1 LTIYLLLLIAVGFV
15 VFAPE
20 YGAMALARKYQL
32 AQARERTENAL
43 KHLLRQATEGQTASF
58 ASLQGV
64 LRMRDR
70 QLMALTQ
77 RLEREGLVRSAG
89 AQFELTAE
97 GERVALHVLR
107 AHRLWELYLADE
119 LGVPIDRVH
128 QQAERAEHGLSK
140 AQLDRLSAA
149 MGHPEHDPHGDPI
162 PSGDGSLPES
172 PGTPLAAWPPSTPG
186 RIVHLEDEP
195 PLAYAQLS
203 AEGLRLGQVIRVIDR
218 SPTRVVLSDG
228 ENEYR
233 LAPMVAAN
241 IHVAAVTAESAPAA
255 WPDGVI
261 PLSGLPS
268 GASAEVIALD
278 PAFRG
283 FARRR
288 LLDLGFT
295 PGARIRSDL
304 ATFAG
309 DPRAYRLRGTTIALR
324 REQSDRVLV
333 RQVAATNGAGNPE
346 GLPLQTQARDLS

>member
-1 LTIYLLLLIAVGFV
+1 MTVYFILLIVAGLAVL
-15 VFAPE
+15 APT
-20 YGAMALARKYQL
+20 YGVLAQASKYRL

-64 LRMRDR
+64 LRMGDR

-77 RLEREGLVRSAG
+77 RLEREGLVRAEG
-89 AQFELTAE
+89 MQFQLTPE

-128 QQAERAEHGLSK
+128 EQAERAEHGLSK
-140 AQLDRLSAA
+140 EQLDRLSAS
-149 MGHPEHDPHGDPI
+149 MGHPALDPHGDPI
-162 PSGDGSLPES
+162 PSGDGRVPES
-172 PGTPLAAWPPSTPG
+172 PGTPLGAWPPSTPG

-195 PLAYAQLS
+195 PLAFAQLS
-203 AEGLRLGQVIRVIDR
+203 AEGLRLGQVVRVVER
-218 SPTRVVLSDG
+218 TPTRVVLSDG

-241 IHVAAVTAESAPAA
+241 VHVEAVTAEPASPA
-255 WPDGVI
+255 WPEGVI
-261 PLSGLPS
+261 PLTGLPS
-268 GASAEVIALD
+268 GASAEVVALD

-333 RQVAATNGAGNPE
+333 KRLA
-346 GLPLQTQARDLS
+346 

>member
-1 LTIYLLLLIAVGFV
+1 VAGWVQ
-15 VFAPE
+15 
-20 YGAMALARKYQL
+20 KYRL

-43 KHLLRQATEGQTASF
+43 KHLLRQATDGHAASF
-58 ASLQGV
+58 TSLQGV
-64 LRMRDR
+64 LRMGDR

-77 RLEREGLVRSAG
+77 RLEREGLVRSEG
-89 AQFELTAE
+89 AQFQLTSE
-97 GERVALHVLR
+97 GERLALHVLR

-119 LGVPIDRVH
+119 LGVPLDRVH
-128 QQAERAEHGLSK
+128 EEAERAEHSLSK

-149 MGHPEHDPHGDPI
+149 MGHPALDPHGDPI
-162 PSGDGSLPES
+162 PTGDGPVPES
-172 PGTPLAAWPPSTPG
+172 PGTPLDAWPLSTLG

-195 PLAYAQLS
+195 PLAFAQLS
-203 AEGLRLGQVIRVIDR
+203 AQGLRLGQVIRVVDR

-241 IHVAAVTAESAPAA
+241 VHVAAMKAEQVPEP
-255 WPDGVI
+255 WPEGVMC
-261 PLSGLPS
+261 LSRLPS
-268 GASAEVIALD
+268 GASAEVVALD

-333 RQVAATNGAGNPE
+333 KRLV
-346 GLPLQTQARDLS
+346 

>member
-1 LTIYLLLLIAVGFV
+1 MIYLILLLVAALGL
-15 VFAPE
+15 FAPTF
-20 YGAMALARKYQL
+20 GLVAQVRKYRL
-32 AQARERTENAL
+32 SLTRERTENAL
-43 KHLLRQATEGQTASF
+43 KHLLRQATDGHTASF

-64 LRMRDR
+64 LRMGDR

-77 RLEREGLVRSAG
+77 RLEREGLVRSEG
-89 AQFELTAE
+89 AQFQLTPE

-128 QQAERAEHGLSK
+128 EQAERAEHGLTK
-140 AQLDRLSAA
+140 QQLDRLSAS
-149 MGHPEHDPHGDPI
+149 MGHPAHDPHGDPI
-162 PSGDGSLPES
+162 PSGDGAVPES
-172 PGTPLAAWPPSTPG
+172 PGTPLGAWPPSTPG

-195 PLAYAQLS
+195 PLAFAQLS

-233 LAPMVAAN
+233 LAPVVAAN
-241 IHVAAVTAESAPAA
+241 IHVAAVLAESAPAA

-261 PLSGLPS
+261 PLSGLPT
-268 GASAEVIALD
+268 GATAEVVALD

-333 RQVAATNGAGNPE
+333 KRLPDE
-346 GLPLQTQARDLS
+346 GLRSAS